1 MRVVKFSLKLLAIP
15 ILLVML
21 AIQWGLTFV
30 ISLSEW
36 IFHLL
41 SGIIFATATLSG
53 LMKLC
58 PWQEAGS
65 MLIVSF
71 VLFLLPHLAA
81 ALVIR
86 LVDAVLVLRGFIRS
100 R

>member
-1 MRVVKFSLKLLAIP
+1 MRVVRFSLKLLEIP
-15 ILLVML
+15 ILLVLL

-30 ISLSEW
+30 VSLSGW

-41 SGIIFATATLSG
+41 SGIIFATAILSG
-53 LMKLC
+53 LMELC

-71 VLFLLPHLAA
+71 ILFLLPHLAA

-86 LVDAVLVLRGFIRS
+86 LVDAVLALRGFLKS
-100 R
+100 

>member
-1 MRVVKFSLKLLAIP
+1 MRVVRFSLKLLAIP
-15 ILLVML
+15 ILLVLL

-30 ISLSEW
+30 VSLSGG

-41 SGIIFATATLSG
+41 SGIIFATAILSG
-53 LMKLC
+53 LMELC

-71 VLFLLPHLAA
+71 TLFLLPHLAA

-86 LVDAVLVLRGFIRS
+86 LVDAVLALRGFIKS
-100 R
+100 

>member
-1 MRVVKFSLKLLAIP
+1 MKVIRFSLKLLALP
-15 ILLVML
+15 LLLILL

-30 ISLSEW
+30 VSLSGW

-41 SGIIFATATLSG
+41 SGIIFATAILSG
-53 LMKLC
+53 LMELC
-58 PWQEAGS
+58 PWQETGG

-81 ALVIR
+81 ALVIH
-86 LVDAVLVLRGFIRS
+86 LVDAVLALRGFLKS
-100 R
+100 

>member
-1 MRVVKFSLKLLAIP
+1 MKAVKFSLKLLAIP
-15 ILLVML
+15 LLLVLL

-30 ISLSEW
+30 VSLSGW

-41 SGIIFATATLSG
+41 SGIIFATAILSG
-53 LMKLC
+53 LMELC
-58 PWQEAGS
+58 TWQETGS

-71 VLFLLPHLAA
+71 GLFLLPHLAA

-86 LVDAVLVLRGFIRS
+86 LVDAVLALRGFLKS
-100 R
+100 

>member
-1 MRVVKFSLKLLAIP
+1 MKVVKLGLKLLAIP
-15 ILLVML
+15 FLLMLL

-30 ISLSEW
+30 VSLSGW

-41 SGIIFATATLSG
+41 SGIIFATAILSG
-53 LMKLC
+53 LMELC
-58 PWQEAGS
+58 PWQETGS

-81 ALVIR
+81 VLVIR
-86 LVDAVLVLRGFIRS
+86 LVDALLALRGFLKS
-100 R
+100 

>member
-15 ILLVML
+15 LLLTVL
-21 AIQWGLTFV
+21 AVQWALTFV
-30 ISLSEW
+30 VSLSGW

-41 SGIIFATATLSG
+41 SGIIFATAILSG
-53 LMKLC
+53 LMELC
-58 PWQEAGS
+58 SWQKAGS

-71 VLFLLPHLAA
+71 SLFLLPHLAA

-86 LVDAVLVLRGFIRS
+86 LVDAVLALRGFIKS
-100 R
+100 